1 MVLEKLGSA
10 LKNTLRKLTGKGFV
24 DKELLEE
31 VSRDIQRALLQSDV
45 NVKLVFELT
54 KKIKKRALEEK
65 PPKGLTQREHVIN
78 IVYEELVEFLGGEAS
93 IEIKPSKILL
103 LGLFGSGKTTSAGK
117 IAKFYKKK
125 GLKPCLVSCDT
136 YRPAAYEQL
145 EQIGEKI
152 DVPVFGDPE
161 AEDSRKVL
169 KKSLKKTKKYDV
181 VIVDSSG
188 RDALNK
194 EMIKEVKDLNKILE
208 AEEKLLIVPADL
220 GQQAENQAKSF
231 QEALDI
237 TGVVVTKM
245 DGTAKG
251 GGALSSCAATGAKV
265 KFLGT
270 GEKLDALE
278 KFDPKRFVSRLIG
291 FGDLKTLIEKAKDV
305 GAEKT
310 AEKIVSGKYTLD
322 EFYEQIEK
330 VQGMGS
336 LSQIAEMIPGFS
348 GLKNKMPKDYMNI
361 QEEKLK
367 KFRYIMDSMTPKE
380 REDPSIISG
389 SRIQRIAKGSGTKE
403 SEVRELLK
411 MYKQSKKIMKMVKG
425 KKGKRGMKG
434 LLKQFGMGAG
444 R

>member
-1 MVLEKLGSA
+1 MVLDKLGSA

-45 NVKLVFELT
+45 NVELVFELT

-65 PPKGLTQREHVIN
+65 PAKGLTQKEHVIN
-78 IVYEELVEFLGGEAS
+78 IVYEELVEFLGGKS
-93 IEIKPSKILL
+93 SVEIKPSKILL

-117 IAKFYKKK
+117 IAKLYKKK

-152 DVPVFGDPE
+152 DVPVFGDPD
-161 AEDSRKVL
+161 ADSSRKVL
-169 KKSLKKTKKYDV
+169 KESLKKTKKYDV
-181 VIVDSSG
+181 VVVDSSG

-194 EMIKEVKDLNKILE
+194 DMIREIKDLEKILE
-208 AEEKLLIVPADL
+208 ADEKLLIVPADL
-220 GQQAENQAKSF
+220 GQQAENQAKKF

-251 GGALSSCAATGAKV
+251 GGALSSCATTGAKV
-265 KFLGT
+265 KFIGT

-278 KFDPKRFVSRLIG
+278 KFNPERFISRLIG
-291 FGDLKTLIEKAKDV
+291 FGDLKTLVEKAKDV

-310 AEKIVSGKYTLD
+310 AEKIASGNYTLD

-330 VQGMGS
+330 LQGMGS
-336 LSQIAEMIPGFS
+336 LSQITNMIPGIS
-348 GLKNKMPKDYMNI
+348 GLKDKMPDNYMDI
-361 QEEKLK
+361 QEKKLK
-367 KFRYIMDSMTPKE
+367 KFKYMMDSMTPEE
-380 REDPSIISG
+380 RKDPSIVSG

-411 MYKQSKKIMKMVKG
+411 MYKQSKKMMKMM
-425 KKGKRGMKG
+425 KGKRGMKG
-434 LLKQFGMGAG
+434 LLKQFGM
-444 R
+444 